1 MVSVWILKS
10 ISLLSLLY
18 NIDYSNLVW
27 GEVLHILIIHND
39 VIQLHDCHGHGMVAR
54 LHLGI
59 IDQSEYI
66 KDTLTNQNIV
76 LQVTRLLTNQDTVL
90 QCY

>member
-1 MVSVWILKS
+1 MLTNKNPPAKFPDMLHCVW
-10 ISLLSLLY
+10 
-18 NIDYSNLVW
+18 V
-27 GEVLHILIIHND
+27 EVLLILITHND
-39 VIQLHDCHGHGMVAR
+39 VIQLQDSHGHGMVAR